1 MRLFIKR
8 AITDK
13 DPENY
18 YGKGCV
24 LEPFGVLLYSHMQV
38 VDCFKVIRKDLAS
51 VNGGLGDLAQAD
63 MRTAERKQY
72 IDQHRY
78 EMLMIGGKG
87 LVTFLKYAYQHD
99 ITRKPEPFQIL
110 RNFFIHLACKN
121 SRYEQQGNRMK
132 KSPKFVKNNT

>member
-38 VDCFKVIRKDLAS
+38 VDCCIIALSSGYEEAAYEFRK
-51 VNGGLGDLAQAD
+51 LGKARSITTIKELIDRAD
-63 MRTAERKQY
+63 
-72 IDQHRY
+72 
-78 EMLMIGGKG
+78 
-87 LVTFLKYAYQHD
+87 
-99 ITRKPEPFQIL
+99 
-110 RNFFIHLACKN
+110 
-121 SRYEQQGNRMK
+121 S
-132 KSPKFVKNNT
+132 